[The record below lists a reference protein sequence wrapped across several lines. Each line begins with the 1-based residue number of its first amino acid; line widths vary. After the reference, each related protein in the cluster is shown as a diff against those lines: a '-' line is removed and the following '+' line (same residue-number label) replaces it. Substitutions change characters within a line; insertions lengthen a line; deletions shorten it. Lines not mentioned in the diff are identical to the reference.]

1 MRDVHELLNA
11 HEGPR
16 LDFKRDLSSLAKV
29 VRTLAAMGN
38 TAGGHVVIGVDD
50 DKTVPG
56 LPDPLKDEEALS
68 RAIAD
73 SVEPLLP
80 VEISVQH
87 VGGVNVLIAEVLR
100 WKGPF
105 GIKSESEKGF
115 YKRVGSTNQR
125 LGLTEIDEL
134 RREIAGNSFDATPR
148 PGTSRSDLDPARLR
162 SYLRDRGIKT
172 DSSRLRSLELLADYA
187 GESVVASNAGLILFG
202 RDASRARFV
211 PDARVRCARFR
222 GATKAEIL
230 DQLDIDGTILDAITE
245 VEAFVVR
252 NTRIGG
258 RFSGKMRREDVP
270 EYAPITVRELLIN
283 AIAHTDYALSGSQI
297 LVAIFDDRLE
307 IQNPGSFVYG
317 STIETIRQG
326 ISRVRNRAIVRILR
340 ELHLMEILG
349 SGYERISTT
358 FDAGYLEPDWHELGV
373 VVRVTVPT
381 HPFFA
386 EGDEGDREGDEGDRE
401 GDEGDR
407 LVDGLSMSAEQRAAW
422 VLAEIEAGRPVTNQY
437 LARAM
442 GVSLATVERLTH
454 RMQQEGTIHWSGT
467 RRAGSFQR
475 T

>member
-1 MRDVHELLNA
+1 MRDVQELVDA

-16 LDFKRDLSSLAKV
+16 LDFKRDLSSMAKV

-38 TAGGHVVIGVDD
+38 TTGGHVVVGVGDD
-50 DKTVPG
+50 RTVSG
-56 LPDPLKDEEALS
+56 LADPLKDEEALS

-73 SVEPLLP
+73 GIEPLLP

-87 VGGVNVLIAEVLR
+87 VRARNVLVAEVLR

-105 GIKSESEKGF
+105 GIKAEGEKGF

-125 LGLTEIDEL
+125 LGSTEIDEL
-134 RREIAGNSFDATPR
+134 RREIAGKSFDAMPR
-148 PGTSRSDLDPARLR
+148 ADTSRNDLDPARLR
-162 SYLRDRGIKT
+162 SYLRDRDIKT
-172 DSSRLRSLELLADYA
+172 DSPRLQSLELLTEYA
-187 GESVVASNAGLILFG
+187 GGSVVASNAGLILFG
-202 RDASRARFV
+202 RDVSRARLV

-222 GATKAEIL
+222 GTTKAAIL
-230 DQLDIDGTILDAITE
+230 DQLDIDGTVLDAIAE
-245 VEAFVVR
+245 VEAFVAR
-252 NTRIGG
+252 NTRTGG

-270 EYAPITVRELLIN
+270 EYAPVTVRELLLN
-283 AIAHTDYALSGSQI
+283 AIAHTDYALAGSQI

-307 IQNPGSFVYG
+307 IQNPGCFVYG
-317 STIETIRQG
+317 STVETIKQG

-358 FDAGYLEPDWHELGV
+358 FDDGYPEPDWRELGV
-373 VVRVTVPT
+373 VVRVTIPA

-386 EGDEGDREGDEGDRE
+386 DGNEGSREGDEGDRE

-407 LVDGLSMSAEQRAAW
+407 LVDGASMSAEQRAAW
-422 VLAEIEAGRPVTNQY
+422 VLAEIDAGRPVTNQY
-437 LARAM
+437 LARAL
-442 GVSLATVERLTH
+442 GVSLATAERLTR
-454 RMQQEGTIHWSGT
+454 RMQQDGAIRWSGT
-467 RRAGSFQR
+467 RRSGSFRR